1 MNIASIFAKLGL
13 QVDQAAWAKGDAR
26 LAQMRDKAESAMA
39 GIEGITRDAQGRLR
53 HANGK
58 LVAEG
63 SAAMK
68 AWEEANLTGAER
80 SKKAWGRAFESIK
93 AGFVALGKAIA
104 YGGVAV
110 YGIKRITDMG
120 DAYNGAASRVRQLTD
135 DTVRQTKIND
145 ALFASAQNTGTLF
158 TDVAQVYQ
166 QVGKAAVDSGRSL
179 EAGVKIV
186 DTINKALKASGATS
200 EGGAQA
206 LRQLSQALGSGTLR
220 GEEFNSVIE
229 QAPYLIDIIAK
240 SMGKTR
246 GEMRKMAEAGA
257 ITSKQILK
265 ALEGQADAVD
275 KAYAKRIPQ
284 AGEAWTRMRNT
295 IEKSIGTILQ
305 NKEVMEGLQAAIAA
319 LTALLVGAITVFG
332 KVAAFFAKHTTLT
345 KVLTAAVLA
354 LAAAYVT
361 LRTAQAGAALA
372 GLLTGGALRGVGT
385 AAAGSAGLLGRLG
398 AAGAGAFGRV
408 AAGAALAT
416 GPIGLVAAGIVG
428 LGVAAYTFRD
438 QISSAFSAV
447 GSAASSLFRRLRGVS
462 SDSIREFERIGY
474 MAHGRNPNLMGRDIK
489 LPDAHIDTKGRAKW
503 DPAADDPW
511 LMPTRRV
518 PKPARNITISGNT
531 TTIHVNSPAT
541 DPEVVAALVDKKS
554 REFWDNQMRDAAAGT
569 GAEEDDDSWS

>member
-1 MNIASIFAKLGL
+1 MNVASLFTKLGL
-13 QVDQAAWAKGDAR
+13 QIDEAAWAKGDAR
-26 LAQMRDKAESAMA
+26 LAAMQAKAGAAVA

-58 LVAEG
+58 FVAEG

-68 AWEEANLTGAER
+68 AWEEANLDGAER
-80 SKKAWGRAFESIK
+80 TKRAWGRTFESIR
-93 AGFVALGKAIA
+93 AGFVAVGKAIA
-104 YGGVAV
+104 FGSIAV
-110 YGIKRITDMG
+110 YGVKRVTDLG

-135 DTVRQTKIND
+135 DTERQTRINN

-200 EGGAQA
+200 EGGTQA

-275 KAYAKRIPQ
+275 AAYNKRIPQ

-295 IEKSIGTILQ
+295 VEKSIGTLLQ
-305 NKEVMEGLQAAIAA
+305 NKEVMDGLQAAIAA
-319 LTALLVGAITVFG
+319 LTAILVGAITVFG

-361 LRTAQAGAALA
+361 LRTAQAAAAL
-372 GLLTGGALRGVGT
+372 GSLLTGGALRGVGA
-385 AAAGSAGLLGRLG
+385 AAAGSAGVLGRLG
-398 AAGAGAFGRV
+398 AIAGGSFARV
-408 AAGAALAT
+408 AAAAGLAT
-416 GPIGLVAAGIVG
+416 GPIGLVAAGVVAA
-428 LGVAAYTFRD
+428 GVAAYTFRD
-438 QISSAFSAV
+438 EIVGAFSAA
-447 GSAASSLFRRLRGVS
+447 GRAASSLWRRLRGIS
-462 SDSIREFERIGY
+462 SESVTELGRIGN
-474 MAHGRNPNLMGRDIK
+474 MAQGKEPMFLG
-489 LPDAHIDTKGRAKW
+489 PDATRYTPHVDTAGRAKW
-503 DPAADDPW
+503 DRKAPDPW

-518 PKPARNITISGNT
+518 PKPSRSIVISGNT
-531 TTIHVNSPAT
+531 TTIQVNSPAT
-541 DPEVVAALVDKKS
+541 DPEQVAALVDKKN
-554 REFWDNQMRDAAAGT
+554 REFWDNQMRDAAAAAG
-569 GAEEDDDSWS
+569 GEDDEA